1 MVLSTAWDTR
11 FELRM
16 GTQKQI
22 LGKTFGCVSLLTKTK
37 SMTLSRVRILDSTSS
52 ILFKET
58 STGGLIL
65 MIHSKL
71 RIRILKRR
79 NSIGNSMSKTKSQR
93 EERKGK
99 KISMM
104 LVQQMKILKN
114 RRRNPSLRKNLK
126 KRLKSDVLLIN
137 GFNYNN

>member
-1 MVLSTAWDTR
+1 
-11 FELRM
+11 
-16 GTQKQI
+16 
-22 LGKTFGCVSLLTKTK
+22 
-37 SMTLSRVRILDSTSS
+37 
-52 ILFKET
+52 
-58 STGGLIL
+58 

-104 LVQQMKILKN
+104 LVQQMKIQKN
-114 RRRNPSLRKNLK
+114 RRRNLSLKENLK

>member
-1 MVLSTAWDTR
+1 
-11 FELRM
+11 
-16 GTQKQI
+16 
-22 LGKTFGCVSLLTKTK
+22 
-37 SMTLSRVRILDSTSS
+37 
-52 ILFKET
+52 
-58 STGGLIL
+58 
-65 MIHSKL
+65 MIHSRL
-71 RIRILKRR
+71 RIRTLKRR
-79 NSIGNSMSKTKSQR
+79 SSIGNSMSKTKSQR

-104 LVQQMKILKN
+104 SAQPMKIQKK